1 MPSATRE
8 RVGNLPHE
16 LTNFIGR
23 RRELGEVRRLLSES
37 RLVTLIGMGGV
48 GKTRI
53 ALRAAANLQQEFE
66 DGVWLVELGALSE
79 PDLLADTVA
88 AALGLRERVARSPL
102 PLLIDFLAGRRAL
115 IVLDNCEHLVAEVAE
130 FTTAVLSA
138 CPQVRILATSRE
150 ALSAGGE
157 AVLRVPPLTVPGPD
171 TTASLR
177 GLGRY
182 EGVTMFEARAR
193 AAVPGFSLTEDN
205 QVTVAEIC
213 QRLEGLPLAIE
224 LAAARLR
231 ALSPKQILQRLTNRY
246 RLLTTGNRVAPSRQQ
261 TLQLCIDWSHD
272 LLSERERTLWRR
284 LAVFAGGFELDAA
297 GEVSGFAEGE
307 LIDVLAS
314 LVDKSILIG
323 EETGA
328 VVRYR
333 MLETIREYGLEK
345 LTEAGESALLR
356 QRHQDWCVR
365 LTLQAEAEWI
375 GKRQL
380 EWIARFD
387 RTRADLRGALEFS
400 VTAAADPDAA
410 LHMVAAIYPYWVSRG
425 LYSEGR
431 YWIERALARADGS
444 PTAMRVSALC
454 LGSMLALMQGDV
466 EAARVWTDTART
478 LAQSEDDPAVS
489 AFAVSA
495 SGYLATFTGDFAGA
509 TECFEA
515 SLPTLRTE
523 GGLLARV
530 GTLVGLAMACGLAGD
545 SSRAI
550 ACHEE
555 VIALTESHGESM
567 YRSYSL
573 SMLGLAVWERGDTK
587 RAAHLIE
594 EAIRLTRLV
603 DDPLGLAMCL
613 EILSW
618 LAVDRPERAA
628 VLMGASA
635 WVGEAA
641 GSPTIVVRDLFGHH
655 DRVVRESTDAI
666 GQKSFEAAFARG
678 RDLGGDAAIAYA
690 LRDQTSAEP
699 RASGP
704 TVRLTRRQREIAEL
718 VAQGLTNKAIAEQ
731 LVISQRTAE
740 GHVENVLTKLGF
752 TTRAQIAA
760 WVVAGVGQAAT
771 TAS

>member
-1 MPSATRE
+1 MSSAVRE

-16 LTNFIGR
+16 LTNFVGR
-23 RRELGEVRRLLSES
+23 RRELAEVRRLLSES
-37 RLVTLIGMGGV
+37 RLVTLTGMGGV
-48 GKTRI
+48 GKTRL
-53 ALRAAANLQQEFE
+53 ALRVAANLQEDFE
-66 DGVWLVELGALSE
+66 DGVWLVELGALAE
-79 PDLLADTVA
+79 PHLLADTVA
-88 AALGLRERVARSPL
+88 AALGLRERLARSPL
-102 PLLIDFLAGRRAL
+102 PLLVDFLVGRRAL

-130 FTTAVLSA
+130 FTKAVLSA
-138 CPQVRILATSRE
+138 CPEVQILATSRE
-150 ALSAGGE
+150 ALGADGE
-157 AVLRVPPLTVPGPD
+157 AVLRVPPLTVPDPD
-171 TTASLR
+171 TAASLR
-177 GLGRY
+177 GLSRY
-182 EGVTMFEARAR
+182 EGVVMFEARAR
-193 AAVPGFSLTEDN
+193 SAVPGFSLTVDN
-205 QVTVAEIC
+205 QDTVAEIC

-231 ALSPKQILQRLTNRY
+231 ALSLKQILVRLTDRY
-246 RLLTTGNRVAPSRQQ
+246 RLLTAGNRVAPSRQQ
-261 TLQLCIDWSHD
+261 TLRLCIDWSHD
-272 LLSERERTLWRR
+272 LLGERERTLWRR

-297 GEVSGFAEGE
+297 AEVSGFTDGE
-307 LIDVLAS
+307 LVDVLAS
-314 LVDKSILIG
+314 LLDKSILIREEAG
-323 EETGA
+323 EVA
-328 VVRYR
+328 RYR

-356 QRHQDWCVR
+356 QRHHDWCVR
-365 LTLQAEAEWI
+365 LTLQADAEWI

-380 EWIARFD
+380 DWIARFD

-400 VTAAADPDAA
+400 VTAAAEPDAA
-410 LHMVAAIYPYWVSRG
+410 LHMIAGIYPYWVSRG

-431 YWIERALARADGS
+431 YWIERALARADGAPAAS
-444 PTAMRVSALC
+444 RVTVLC

-466 EAARVWTDTART
+466 QAAQVWTDVALP
-478 LAQSEDDPAVS
+478 LAESEDDPAVS

-495 SGYLATFTGDFAGA
+495 NGYLATFAGDFARA
-509 TECFEA
+509 TECFEE
-515 SLPTLRTE
+515 SLLTLRTE
-523 GGLLARV
+523 GGLLPRV
-530 GTLVGLAMACGLAGD
+530 GTLVGLAMACGLSGD
-545 SSRAI
+545 SARAI

-555 VIALTESHGESM
+555 VIALTASHGESM

-587 RAAHLIE
+587 RAARLIE
-594 EAIRLTRLV
+594 EAMRLTRLV

-613 EILSW
+613 EILGW
-618 LAVDRPERAA
+618 LAADRPERAA

-655 DRVVRESTDAI
+655 DRIVRESTDAL
-666 GQKSFEAAFARG
+666 GQKAFEAAFARG

-690 LRDQTSAEP
+690 LGDQTSAEP

-704 TVRLTRRQREIAEL
+704 SVRLTRRQREIAEL
-718 VAQGLTNKAIAEQ
+718 VAQGLTNKAIAQQ

-760 WVVAGVGQAAT
+760 WVVAGAGQETT